1 MFEKQMLQGHSA
13 GTFMHEGNF
22 DSASDTSLWQF
33 YK

>member
-22 DSASDTSLWQF
+22 DSASDISL
-33 YK
+33 